1 MSIKF
6 IILLSILISISYC
19 KVKRIFNLTE
29 NEFIEVSKGTKGT
42 KQKWLMIF
50 YTNDY
55 HSYDKFMD
63 LLNEDIYTNYE
74 KKKNIKFGL
83 IDCKSNNS
91 RWLINIL
98 DIKSIP
104 YLILVSNG
112 KMYYYNYD
120 ELSQE
125 NIIKFIDTKHPLE
138 DSFPV
143 PDNINIFTKG
153 KIMYKMVISDLN
165 EYFQGYLDKYGLNY
179 KWNDTMTLIVFGT
192 LMIVFFLFEI
202 FLINLLCLRR
212 AVNTGDINKIK
223 KENINKESD
232 KNEKKVKLKIKKI
245 KRIKS
250 IK

>member
-1 MSIKF
+1 MNIKF
-6 IILLSILISISYC
+6 IILLPILISISYC

-29 NEFIEVSKGTKGT
+29 NEFIEVSKGTKDT

-63 LLNEDIYTNYE
+63 LLNEDIYTYYE

-83 IDCKSNNS
+83 IDCKSSNS

-112 KMYYYNYD
+112 KMYYYNND

-125 NIIKFIDTKHPLE
+125 NIIKFINTKHPLE
-138 DSFPV
+138 ESFPV

-153 KIMYKMVISDLN
+153 KIMYKLVIGDLN

-179 KWNDTMTLIVFGT
+179 KWNNAMTLIVIGIV
-192 LMIVFFLFEI
+192 MIVFFLFEL
-202 FLINLLCLRR
+202 FLINLFCIRR
-212 AVNTGDINKIK
+212 VSNTGDINKIK
-223 KENINKESD
+223 KEIINKEND
-232 KNEKKVKLKIKKI
+232 KKEKKSEVENKENKKD
-245 KRIKS
+245 KVD
-250 IK
+250 